1 MDIKFI
7 EAREY
12 VIKARES
19 LRRGDRQ
26 SARQMGEQAALL
38 APHMEDV
45 WLVLAASDAN
55 PQDALA
61 YARKAL
67 EINPDSTRARQAVEW
82 ASQRLNPAKIQNT
95 AAVLGQS
102 QNAQVVADPQK
113 RVYREAIASPQL
125 ISTQRVWPYAVGAV
139 VLACAV
145 LGFAAYSAVTHPA
158 LASLVKNVSAPVS
171 KQENLWAPV
180 DIAKPT
186 ITPIGASAFAVQA
199 ADTPASTSVATL
211 PPLSAS
217 PVPTRRSTL
226 SPTDLP
232 TSAATE
238 APTSTPAATETPG
251 SMAMEIIVD
260 TPTSQYIEPIAA
272 QGSYPAKG
280 NGARWIDVNLSE
292 QRVYAYEGDVIVN
305 SFIVSTGTARTPTVT
320 GKFKIWIKLKSTTM
334 SGPGYYLTNVPYAM
348 YFYKGYGLH
357 GTYWHN
363 NFGTPMSHGCV
374 NLTTADAG
382 WLYNWAFEGTVVNVH
397 Y

>member
-1 MDIKFI
+1 MDMKFI

-12 VIKARES
+12 VIKAREA

-26 SARQMGEQAALL
+26 SARQLGEQAALL
-38 APHMEDV
+38 APNMEDV

-61 YARKAL
+61 YAKKAL
-67 EINPDSTRARQAVEW
+67 EINPHSTRAHQAVAW
-82 ASQRLNPAKIQNT
+82 ASGRLDPAKVQSTRVATEASGQN
-95 AAVLGQS
+95 AAV
-102 QNAQVVADPQK
+102 VPDPPK

-125 ISTQRVWPYAVGAV
+125 ISTKRVWPYAVGAV
-139 VLACAV
+139 VLACVV

-158 LASLVKNVSAPVS
+158 LASIVKNVSAPVS

-186 ITPIGASAFAVQA
+186 ITPIGSSAFAVQE
-199 ADTPASTSVATL
+199 ADTPTS
-211 PPLSAS
+211 PPTA
-217 PVPTRRSTL
+217 VPTRRSTL

-232 TSAATE
+232 TSAPTE
-238 APTSTPAATETPG
+238 APSASQTPAATETPG
-251 SMAMEIIVD
+251 SMAMEIVVD
-260 TPTSQYIEPIAA
+260 TPTSQYVESVAA
-272 QGSYPAKG
+272 QDIYPAKG

-334 SGPGYYLTNVPYAM
+334 SGPGYHLTNVPYAM

-374 NLTTADAG
+374 NLTIADAG